1 VNARAALFVL
11 LLVCCDFAACKH
23 TPSPEYQQVAQ
34 LTGGDARA
42 GRQLLREKGCVT
54 CHTLQSVPGAR
65 GLVGPPLDGIADRS
79 YLAGELANTPEN
91 MVTWIEHPHQV
102 EPKTVM
108 PEMGLSEQE
117 SRDIAAYLY
126 TQHTT
131 D

>member
-1 VNARAALFVL
+1 MSARPALFAL
-11 LLVCCDFAACKH
+11 LFATVQIVACR
-23 TPSPEYQQVAQ
+23 SAERMEYRQAAQ
-34 LTGGDARA
+34 LTGGDVRA
-42 GRQLLREKGCVT
+42 GRQLIREKGCIT
-54 CHTLQSVPGAR
+54 CHSLRSVPGAR

-79 YLAGELANTPEN
+79 YLAGELANTPQN
-91 MVTWIEHPHQV
+91 MVLWLAHPHQV

-126 TQHTT
+126 TQHSA

>member
-1 VNARAALFVL
+1 ML
-11 LLVCCDFAACKH
+11 CSEG
-23 TPSPEYQQVAQ
+23 T
-34 LTGGDARA
+34 A
-42 GRQLLREKGCVT
+42 GRQLIREKGCFT
-54 CHTLQSVPGAR
+54 CHSLRSVQGAR

-91 MVTWIEHPHQV
+91 MVAWIEHPHQV

-108 PEMGLSEQE
+108 PEMGLSEEE

-126 TQHTT
+126 TQHAA

>member
-1 VNARAALFVL
+1 MTARVTFLALLFVSGQ
-11 LLVCCDFAACKH
+11 VMGCRSEEQ
-23 TPSPEYQQVAQ
+23 TEYRRMAL

-42 GRQLLREKGCVT
+42 GRELIREKGCAT
-54 CHTLQSVPGAR
+54 CHTLGSVPGAR

-91 MVTWIEHPHQV
+91 MVLWIEHPHQV

-108 PEMGLSEQE
+108 PEMGLSDQE

-126 TQHTT
+126 AQHSA